1 MPNPKIEDFTKR
13 ELQVI
18 NLIAK
23 DKRYKD
29 IAEDLGLHTET
40 IRTYAMRIRKK
51 LGVSSKVG
59 VALWWTKQKDN
70 DGN

>member
-18 NLIAK
+18 KLIAK

-51 LGVSSKVG
+51 LGVS
-59 VALWWTKQKDN
+59 
-70 DGN
+70 